1 MKSSLASGD
10 LGYPG
15 QQGSREDWLRGFSWE
30 LEMREQKDKMLLIKG
45 KYFHKK
51 ALQEKKPSQ
60 DGELQLEGVWEL
72 QESPGSCL
80 TLVQASSCTS
90 PRWSWPCSRVV
101 RMLPAAAGRSAQG
114 SCSTPMHWD
123 RDPPGTHSPR
133 HWWLQQGRVES
144 SLPRCWS
151 CSWVTFTTS
160 ICVTFSMVVG
170 ARVGCQH
177 PVPGLQNVWKPGKPF
192 LLSPRIFSFPSAT
205 PEPLAERVA
214 AQLSSAC
221 RTGHPE
227 KWDSCCTEQNLFPT
241 KLRSV
246 IKQCIC

>member
-1 MKSSLASGD
+1 MIVICTSIHGLQDLAFSVWERQRRQSSERTMKSSLASGD

-60 DGELQLEGVWEL
+60 DGELQLEGVREL

-80 TLVQASSCTS
+80 TLVPASSCTS

-133 HWWLQQGRVES
+133 HWWVQQGRVD
-144 SLPRCWS
+144 PHCPD
-151 CSWVTFTTS
+151 
-160 ICVTFSMVVG
+160 VG
-170 ARVGCQH
+170 LAAGS
-177 PVPGLQNVWKPGKPF
+177 P
-192 LLSPRIFSFPSAT
+192 SPRASVSPS
-205 PEPLAERVA
+205 P
-214 AQLSSAC
+214 
-221 RTGHPE
+221 
-227 KWDSCCTEQNLFPT
+227 W
-241 KLRSV
+241 
-246 IKQCIC
+246 